1 MCWLQLPFADDSL
14 SFSSTLATKAQE
26 FFTMRSGNT
35 HFPTGLVVVTRLQTS
50 LTFLHL
56 TPLYII
62 TQSCHMVS
70 IHMSAKAQLPLPL
83 LSKTSLSFQKCKRI
97 FPGLYQLRRA
107 PFILD
112 DLERLPPMGQD
123 VSEHDLC
130 FFGDLPG
137 SLLGLW
143 VSSLCGSSSVDA

>member
-35 HFPTGLVVVTRLQTS
+35 HFPSGLVVVTRLQTS

-97 FPGLYQLRRA
+97 FPG
-107 PFILD
+107 FISSIERH